1 MTAQAA
7 TLLAALQFADG
18 QFPGGAFAFSWGV
31 ESLAAESRLLRR
43 DWSSFLLGQMEG
55 RWASFDRPLI
65 AHAHAHAHAAAGEG
79 AALRVL
85 DDLAEALTLPAA
97 ARAGSRRAG
106 AALLGS
112 HARLGTMGAAAYRA
126 KIVAGAVPGHL
137 PIVQGLVLAGVGLDQ
152 ISALAVSAHAT
163 AQSLGSAAIRLGLI
177 SAQDSQAA
185 LQALRPHLAE
195 VLAAPL
201 PAPDEIGSFA
211 PLADIAMMRHPLQ
224 PQQLFAN

>member
-1 MTAQAA
+1 MRAAAA

-31 ESLAAESRLLRR
+31 ESLMADGRFTRR
-43 DWSSFLLGQMEG
+43 DWLSFLLGQMEG
-55 RWASFDRPLI
+55 RWARFDRPLI
-65 AHAHAHAHAAAGEG
+65 AHAHAAAGDL
-79 AALRVL
+79 AALGEW

-112 HARLGTMGAAAYRA
+112 HARLGTPGAADYRA
-126 KIVAGAVPGHL
+126 RVSAGDAPGHL
-137 PIVQGLVLAGVGLDQ
+137 PIVQGLVLAGAGLDLPQ
-152 ISALAVSAHAT
+152 TLAVAAHGS

-177 SAQDSQAA
+177 SAQDSQSA
-185 LQALRPHLAE
+185 LQALRPHLAGM
-195 VLAAPL
+195 LAAEIPQQ
-201 PAPDEIGSFA
+201 DDIGSFV
-211 PLADIAMMRHPLQ
+211 PGADIAMMRHPLQ

>member
-1 MTAQAA
+1 MTDAA
-7 TLLAALQFADG
+7 TSLLAALQFGDG

-31 ESLAAESRLLRR
+31 ESLMADGHLARR
-43 DWSSFLLGQMEG
+43 DWFSFLLGQMEG

-65 AHAHAHAHAAAGEG
+65 VHAHG
-79 AALRVL
+79 AARDEPTLAEL
-85 DDLAEALTLPAA
+85 DHLAEALTLPAS

-112 HARLGTMGAAAYRA
+112 HARLGTAAAASYRA
-126 KIVAGAVPGHL
+126 KISAGSVPGHL
-137 PIVQGLVLAGVGLDQ
+137 PIVQGLVLAGVGLDHA
-152 ISALAVSAHAT
+152 SALAVSAHST

-177 SAQDSQAA
+177 SAQDSQDA
-185 LQALRPHLAE
+185 LQALRPHLAGF
-195 VLAAPL
+195 LDAPI
-201 PAPDEIGSFA
+201 PVPEEIGSFA